1 MRPRAHGPANR
12 RPPLPQYD
20 ETREPRIPDIQIR
33 RVIWRSADVARIF
46 VMGMIFLFLWRFFW
60 LVHNAIFIALLAVL
74 IAIVLHAPAKWLNRR
89 GVPFGI
95 ALPLVMIVFVGSLV
109 GLLIAMIPQI
119 IEQVGVLAA
128 ELPKTMAAAQG
139 WLGRQTGEGPNSE
152 IGRNLGAQF
161 SEFIGRFVPIAFNM
175 ISTVLGSFAIVV
187 LAGFF
192 AAQPDLYRGLILRMI
207 PPDSRPKWTRIYDE
221 AGTNLRNW
229 VLGKALT
236 MAFIGVVTYVGLALF
251 KIPGALALAAF
262 AAMMEFIPN
271 FGPTIAAVP
280 AMMAG
285 FALSPMTAVYVGIF
299 YFLLQQVQNAITVPL
314 VERKAVNIPPAG
326 LLVWQ
331 LMLTVGFGLLALFV
345 ATPMLAVIV
354 VAVRVLYVE
363 PSEERQ
369 QWDRRENSGP
379 GAPADTLLEEAERAS
394 EAAILAEEMAR
405 AREPGS
411 RETPG

>member
-1 MRPRAHGPANR
+1 MRRISHGPADR
-12 RPPLPQYD
+12 RHPLPQYD
-20 ETREPRIPDIQIR
+20 EKPEPRIPDIQIR

-46 VMGMIFLFLWRFFW
+46 VMGIIFTFLWRFFW

-74 IAIVLHAPAKWLNRR
+74 IAIVLHAPAKWLSRR
-89 GVPFGI
+89 GIPFGV
-95 ALPLVMIVFVGSLV
+95 ALPVVMIVFVGSMV

-119 IEQVGVLAA
+119 AEQIRVLAG
-128 ELPKTMAAAQG
+128 ELPKTMAAAQE

-152 IGRNLGAQF
+152 LGHNLSTQV
-161 SEFIGRFVPIAFNM
+161 SEFLGRFVPMAFNM

-192 AAQPDLYRGLILRMI
+192 AAQPELYRGLILRMI

-236 MAFIGVVTYVGLALF
+236 MAFIGVVTYVGLVLF

-262 AAMMEFIPN
+262 AALMEFIPN

-285 FALSPMTAVYVGIF
+285 FALSPMTALYIGIF

-331 LMLTVGFGLLALFV
+331 LMLTVGFGILALFV

-394 EAAILAEEMAR
+394 EMAIAERERGAPNPSPEMR
-405 AREPGS
+405 G
-411 RETPG
+411 